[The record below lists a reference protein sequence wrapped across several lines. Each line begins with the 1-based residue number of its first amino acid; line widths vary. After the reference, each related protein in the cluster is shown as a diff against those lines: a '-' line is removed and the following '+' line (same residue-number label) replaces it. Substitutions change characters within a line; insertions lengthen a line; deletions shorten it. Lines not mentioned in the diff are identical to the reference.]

1 MTLRTGVEPMDGQ
14 PIVGV
19 PIKRA
24 LPVLIYHIFDKKDD
38 WSFTR
43 CSKSLNN
50 RYLFSSQRKLL
61 QKFQCREI
69 FQRFWKK
76 IGLAFNME
84 YLIPVL
90 LLWTSICVTLVHSID
105 FPVSEKYSTCPK
117 KCDLSKCKKLSY
129 CGGTIRK
136 DECGCCQI
144 CSSDTWIHPKVSSV
158 KQGGA
163 CEQVKCPKM
172 KVCME
177 NMQGLPLCTCPNLFI
192 CRRSNKQVCGSD
204 DNTYQSRC
212 HMRVASCTLGKRI
225 RVKHKGA
232 CGMVATEHSGA
243 NKYPDGEFDIR
254 SRRRK
259 ERKLEKKK
267 RRLERQRRKRRNRK
281 KARKNKDKKS
291 KSKNKKRRKRRHNR
305 HNKRGLS
312 KRRTGKLKSRT
323 W

>member
-43 CSKSLNN
+43 CSKSLHN

-129 CGGTIRK
+129 CGGTIIK

-158 KQGGA
+158 KQGRSAVIWYYLLVG
-163 CEQVKCPKM
+163 M
-172 KVCME
+172 
-177 NMQGLPLCTCPNLFI
+177 LF
-192 CRRSNKQVCGSD
+192 
-204 DNTYQSRC
+204 
-212 HMRVASCTLGKRI
+212 
-225 RVKHKGA
+225 
-232 CGMVATEHSGA
+232 
-243 NKYPDGEFDIR
+243 
-254 SRRRK
+254 
-259 ERKLEKKK
+259 
-267 RRLERQRRKRRNRK
+267 
-281 KARKNKDKKS
+281 
-291 KSKNKKRRKRRHNR
+291 
-305 HNKRGLS
+305 RGLYLFYVLFDNPQRINQRKMCFGS
-312 KRRTGKLKSRT
+312 VIDKNTCGFIARRWGF
-323 W
+323 

>member
-1 MTLRTGVEPMDGQ
+1 
-14 PIVGV
+14 
-19 PIKRA
+19 
-24 LPVLIYHIFDKKDD
+24 
-38 WSFTR
+38 
-43 CSKSLNN
+43 
-50 RYLFSSQRKLL
+50 
-61 QKFQCREI
+61 
-69 FQRFWKK
+69 
-76 IGLAFNME
+76 ME

-129 CGGTIRK
+129 CGGTIIK

-254 SRRRK
+254 RNNIAFTTTVNSQSWLTKLSEQTRPRK
-259 ERKLEKKK
+259 YREQFGLIRYSVFIKPSPRKM
-267 RRLERQRRKRRNRK
+267 RM
-281 KARKNKDKKS
+281 
-291 KSKNKKRRKRRHNR
+291 
-305 HNKRGLS
+305 
-312 KRRTGKLKSRT
+312 T
-323 W
+323 

>member
-1 MTLRTGVEPMDGQ
+1 MKL
-14 PIVGV
+14 
-19 PIKRA
+19 IKPFNVRF
-24 LPVLIYHIFDKKDD
+24 IKGFN
-38 WSFTR
+38 F
-43 CSKSLNN
+43 
-50 RYLFSSQRKLL
+50 LF
-61 QKFQCREI
+61 
-69 FQRFWKK
+69 
-76 IGLAFNME
+76 A
-84 YLIPVL
+84 
-90 LLWTSICVTLVHSID
+90 
-105 FPVSEKYSTCPK
+105 
-117 KCDLSKCKKLSY
+117 
-129 CGGTIRK
+129 
-136 DECGCCQI
+136 
-144 CSSDTWIHPKVSSV
+144 
-158 KQGGA
+158 GGA

-305 HNKRGLS
+305 HNRRGLS
-312 KRRTGKLKSRT
+312 KGRTGKLKSRT

>member
-61 QKFQCREI
+61 QKFQCRLEKY
-69 FQRFWKK
+69 FNVFEKK

-117 KCDLSKCKKLSY
+117 KCDLSKCNKLSY
-129 CGGTIRK
+129 CGGTIIK

-158 KQGGA
+158 KQGRSAVIWYYLLVG
-163 CEQVKCPKM
+163 M
-172 KVCME
+172 LFR
-177 NMQGLPLCTCPNLFI
+177 GLYFILCIVWQP
-192 CRRSNKQVCGSD
+192 
-204 DNTYQSRC
+204 
-212 HMRVASCTLGKRI
+212 
-225 RVKHKGA
+225 
-232 CGMVATEHSGA
+232 AT
-243 NKYPDGEFDIR
+243 D
-254 SRRRK
+254 
-259 ERKLEKKK
+259 
-267 RRLERQRRKRRNRK
+267 
-281 KARKNKDKKS
+281 KS
-291 KSKNKKRRKRRHNR
+291 KKNVFWVRNWQEYLWVYRQTMRLLVRLPETRPALK
-305 HNKRGLS
+305 LPDS
-312 KRRTGKLKSRT
+312 KRPPWVNFVTKK
-323 W
+323 